1 MTDKREPKIDN
12 RVKYS
17 VTRNVGET
25 IVIGDKIE
33 VTLVQIQFHQNQAR
47 IGINAPREVSVFRK
61 ELLQAIM
68 KENVRASSAPMSIDL
83 PSKLPTVQKKA
94 DLEK

>member
-1 MTDKREPKIDN
+1 MTEKREPKIDN

-33 VTLVQIQFHQNQAR
+33 ITLVQIQFHQNQAR

-68 KENVRASSAPMSIDL
+68 KENVRASTAPMSIDL
-83 PSKLPTVQKKA
+83 PTKLPMVQKKSEL
-94 DLEK
+94 DK